1 MFKNKKKTFLLEVQ
15 ILIGWKYLIS
25 TVSKQ
30 ITDTKCFY
38 NLKEKSFQLV
48 YRSSV
53 VFSFFFFSKQILLFT
68 HHWPLKPT
76 TILEV
81 LFLKL
86 FSISEILKI
95 VQYRA

>member
-53 VFSFFFFSKQILLFT
+53 VFSFFFFFPNKYF
-68 HHWPLKPT
+68 
-76 TILEV
+76 
-81 LFLKL
+81 
-86 FSISEILKI
+86 FSLIIGH
-95 VQYRA
+95 